1 MSATALLRFVLV
13 PCLLA
18 ALAACGLFGNV
29 PEYRANDYV
38 KALVRT
44 PDDRA
49 VLAALAAP
57 DRDPQT
63 IVAGLHTQ
71 VAIDYLRTQH
81 RQGRRHDFLIS
92 ATRPEGSGRR
102 LVAITVTPL
111 GGPPGEEP
119 VRIRVRVEEYAGAGW
134 RVTEVQAE

>member
-1 MSATALLRFVLV
+1 MSATVWQRFVLV
-13 PCLLA
+13 PGLLA
-18 ALAACGLFGNV
+18 AIAACGLFGNV

-49 VLAALAAP
+49 ALAALAAP
-57 DRDPQT
+57 DRDPES
-63 IVAGLHTQ
+63 IVAGLHTE
-71 VAIDYLRTQH
+71 VALDYLRTQH

-92 ATRPEGSGRR
+92 ATRPEGSGQR
-102 LVAITVTPL
+102 LVAIAVTPL
-111 GGPPGEEP
+111 DGPAGEEP
-119 VRIRVRVEEYAGAGW
+119 VRIRVRVEQYADAGW